1 MIDLLLGMAD
11 VARVRFAR
19 SPMDELVHSVN
30 VLVGRKGDGMHR
42 RWVEMARANLAG
54 LELSTLD
61 ALTSASSYQPDF
73 LMPPPRKWE
82 SSFPDEL
89 DRVRET
95 TDDEVRRCLDVC
107 WPDGSLPEALRPLYD
122 NPRTGLGHLARLLA
136 AYWTAAIEPVWER
149 LCAVHDAD
157 LSYRSS
163 LLTAG
168 GVDRL
173 FADLHPLVSYVE
185 DRVRLAGSH
194 QYRVHKVNG
203 AGVLLVPCVFIWP
216 RLTVF
221 DEEPYQPTITY
232 AARGVGDVWA
242 TPLDTTEAPVAE
254 LIGRGRA
261 ALLALLDLPQ
271 STTQLADRLGVAPST
286 VSEHLSI
293 LRRSRLVRSYR
304 SGRTVLY
311 ERTPL
316 AGLLLD

>member
-1 MIDLLLGMAD
+1 MIDLMLGVTD

-30 VLVGRKGDGMHR
+30 VLAGRRGDGMHR
-42 RWVEMARANLAG
+42 RWVEMATARLAG
-54 LELSTLD
+54 LDLSTLD
-61 ALTSASSYQPDF
+61 ALVEGNGYFPDF
-73 LMPPPRKWE
+73 LMPPPQRWE
-82 SSFPDEL
+82 STFPEEL
-89 DRVRET
+89 DRVSQT
-95 TDDEVRRCLDVC
+95 GADEVRRCLDVC
-107 WPDGSLPEALRPLYD
+107 WPDGSLPDVLRPLYD
-122 NPRTGLGHLARLLA
+122 EPRTELGALTRLLA

-149 LCAVHDAD
+149 LCAVHEAD

-163 LLTAG
+163 LLTSG
-168 GVDRL
+168 GVDRV
-173 FADLHPLVSYVE
+173 FGDLHPRVSYVE
-185 DRVRLAGSH
+185 DRVRIDGPMAH
-194 QYRVHKVNG
+194 RVHSVNG

-221 DEEPYQPTITY
+221 DSGLYQPTITY

-261 ALLALLDLPQ
+261 ALLAVLDLPL

-293 LRRSRLVRSYR
+293 LRRSGLVRSHR

-316 AGLLLD
+316 AGRLLG